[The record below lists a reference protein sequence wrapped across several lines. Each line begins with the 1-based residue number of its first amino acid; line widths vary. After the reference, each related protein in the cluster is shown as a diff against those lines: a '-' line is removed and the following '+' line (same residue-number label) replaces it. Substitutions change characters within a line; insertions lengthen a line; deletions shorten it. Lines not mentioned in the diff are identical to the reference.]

1 MGKRSHQVSWTVG
14 DDKST
19 NRLLKEGSRM
29 EPEITSTQAGE
40 PSGGGRSTSF
50 GRATKVPVEDQKQH
64 PNKISSDKMTHKD
77 VFLGMS
83 TKKGT

>member
-1 MGKRSHQVSWTVG
+1 MGKHSRQDSWTVG
-14 DDKST
+14 DRST
-19 NRLLKEGSRM
+19 NRILKGGRM